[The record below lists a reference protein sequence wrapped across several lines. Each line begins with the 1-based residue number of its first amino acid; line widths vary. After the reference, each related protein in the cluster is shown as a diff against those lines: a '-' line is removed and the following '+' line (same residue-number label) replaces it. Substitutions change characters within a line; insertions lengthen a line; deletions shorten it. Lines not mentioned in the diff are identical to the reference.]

1 VSSKCPAS
9 EQEQPL
15 LGDAILGHPDHHLSV
30 LTEGLG
36 WPHRRCGTVTSF
48 SALISL
54 FRKSSEN
61 EGLENPT
68 RAQLDFLKI
77 GTH

>member
-36 WPHRRCGTVTSF
+36 
-48 SALISL
+48 
-54 FRKSSEN
+54 
-61 EGLENPT
+61 
-68 RAQLDFLKI
+68 Q
-77 GTH
+77 